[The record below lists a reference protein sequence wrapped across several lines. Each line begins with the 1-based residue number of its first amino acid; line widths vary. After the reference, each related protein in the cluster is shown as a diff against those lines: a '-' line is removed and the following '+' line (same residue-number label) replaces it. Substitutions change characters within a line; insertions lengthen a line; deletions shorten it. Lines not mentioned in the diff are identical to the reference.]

1 MILIFPTIALV
12 QVYHVMPIW
21 IQQHV
26 APQVGNV
33 HIPIL
38 WHHSMFSLSSV
49 VIVPLLCRK
58 RRQDRLVR
66 RKKFF
71 LAGNRESTLC
81 SLDIGQQMQHA
92 PDLTAYLFGLRE
104 PRIALA

>member
-1 MILIFPTIALV
+1 MIVIFPTIALV
-12 QVYHVMPIW
+12 QLYNVMPIW

-33 HIPIL
+33 QIPIP
-38 WHHSMFSLSSV
+38 WYHSIFSLSGV
-49 VIVPLLCRK
+49 VGVPLRCRK

-66 RKKFF
+66 LKKFF
-71 LAGNRESTLC
+71 LAGNRESTVCDLE
-81 SLDIGQQMQHA
+81 IGQQMQHA